1 VCTEQAHPRAIP
13 DVVALQLELAFALLM
28 VLVAELCQLDAVD
41 RSLLRV
47 ASLERKVFMLV
58 SCRPKW
64 TLMVDKVAVAE
75 FCEFSRTIKFVL
87 AVLAMADVVVKLLPC
102 PLSTFNAATRAVEAA
117 VDWAARLAFREEK
130 PEDDTADWV
139 ATSEFTDASLFAAE
153 VD

>member
-1 VCTEQAHPRAIP
+1 MPNVE
-13 DVVALQLELAFALLM
+13 ALQFESMLPLLM

-47 ASLERKVFMLV
+47 PSLERKVFMLV
-58 SCRPKW
+58 SCRPSW
-64 TLMVDKVAVAE
+64 MLMVDKVAVAE
-75 FCEFSRTIKFVL
+75 FCELSKNMRFVL

-139 ATSEFTDASLFAAE
+139 ATSEFTDVSLLAAE